1 MLISQILRSLPQD
14 LEWMVLFNLRA
25 VSEIAGDIVTKAMYF
40 LPENT
45 VLTEYSHVVLS
56 SQGRYL
62 ATHDDSLL
70 DAVSLNPLVTPKA
83 NLADR
88 FQSQLELFDVDSAD
102 CLGLGE
108 QAPYTPVLLH
118 LKLENSC
125 GKAQAIFE
133 SEPTEEHYELLRAVG
148 VTYQGG
154 KNHENYYLARFENRL
169 PTHIHAGILSHFSR
183 TANCNLF
190 FLQQGNID
198 DNLKAGLLQAA
209 AKRIQWRKERIY
221 DHLSQLATAAC
232 QQPMAMTCFPPTPD
246 PSFPYGDLVP
256 LGFLAKA
263 LKVAELS
270 DSYRL
275 IEEYLSSKKS
285 DRLWAFESDRLITAT
300 DSALVLQE
308 LDSVDSIEA
317 LEQFSDGAGG
327 YYPQLWSKSSDRH
340 MMLLDDSCQHWCQTD
355 YATTCM
361 IRALRQSAGL
371 IAKTSVRFL
380 REGMATR
387 SGLYFA
393 NPYLVD
399 YYLAQAIAQ
408 DNAAEDLRQQLLTEV
423 LASRNADFSF
433 GTFDRAFS
441 TSLAIA
447 TMATLDYR
455 GRGLQA
461 AQLKLLEFVKSTG
474 ELPIAIPF
482 YSTLKSQK
490 ESSLLHS
497 LITAN
502 VFGSS
507 ANRLKQSQIRTISGE
522 KHDISLYLDTHKM
535 ISTAMGALSLSINAD
550 ENTDIAELPQIK
562 PHSRYC
568 CSNHTEYIA
577 NFALPAL
584 FTEGCQHFSI
594 TTTLYPL
601 PCSPYPPLPLAPKPC
616 HKQNN

>member
-1 MLISQILRSLPQD
+1 MLISQILRSRPQD
-14 LEWMVLFNLRA
+14 LEWMVLFNLSE
-25 VSEIAGDIVTKAMYF
+25 VSKIAGDIVTKAMYF
-40 LPENT
+40 LPEDT
-45 VLTEYSHVVLS
+45 VLTAYSHVVLS

-62 ATHDDSLL
+62 ATNDDRANGLL
-70 DAVSLNPLVTPKA
+70 DAVTLNPLVSPAITPEA
-83 NLADR
+83 NLASR

-108 QAPYTPVLLH
+108 QAPYAPVLLH
-118 LKLENSC
+118 LKLEDGC

-133 SEPTEEHYELLRAVG
+133 SEPTQEHYELLRAVG

-154 KNHENYYLARFENRL
+154 ESHADYYLARFENRL

-209 AKRIQWRKERIY
+209 AQRIQWRKERIN
-221 DHLSQLATAAC
+221 DNLNQIAIRAC
-232 QQPMAMTCFPPTPD
+232 EQPMAMTCFPPTPA

-263 LKVAELS
+263 LQVSEQNE
-270 DSYRL
+270 SYQL
-275 IEEYLSSKKS
+275 VQKYLLDKRS
-285 DRLWAFESDRLITAT
+285 DRLWAFASDRLITAT
-300 DSALVLQE
+300 DSALVLQG
-308 LDSVDSIEA
+308 LDNIESIEA

-327 YYPQLWSKSSDRH
+327 YYPQLWSQFGDRH
-340 MMLLDDSCQHWCQTD
+340 KMLLDDSCQHWCQPD

-361 IRALRQSAGL
+361 IRALRQSVGL
-371 IAKTSVRFL
+371 STKTSVEFL
-380 REGMATR
+380 RQGMATR

-399 YYLAQAIAQ
+399 YYLAQAIAE
-408 DNAAEDLRQQLLTEV
+408 DDAAVDLRQQLLTEI
-423 LASRNADFSF
+423 LASRNTDFSF

-447 TMATLDYR
+447 TLATLGYR

-461 AQLKLLEFVKSTG
+461 AQLKLLEFVKPTG

-482 YSTLKSQK
+482 YSSLKSQT
-490 ESSLLHS
+490 ESSLLYS

-502 VFGSS
+502 VFGASTS
-507 ANRLKQSQIRTISGE
+507 PLRQSQTRTISGE
-522 KHDISLYLDTHKM
+522 KHDISLYLDTYKI
-535 ISTAMGALSLSINAD
+535 ISTAMGALALSVSAD
-550 ENTDIAELPQIK
+550 ADTDLVDVPPIQ
-562 PHSRYC
+562 PHPRYR
-568 CSNHTEYIA
+568 CSNQTEYIA
-577 NFALPAL
+577 NFALP
-584 FTEGCQHFSI
+584 
-594 TTTLYPL
+594 
-601 PCSPYPPLPLAPKPC
+601 PYLKNAVRVSAYSY
-616 HKQNN
+616 